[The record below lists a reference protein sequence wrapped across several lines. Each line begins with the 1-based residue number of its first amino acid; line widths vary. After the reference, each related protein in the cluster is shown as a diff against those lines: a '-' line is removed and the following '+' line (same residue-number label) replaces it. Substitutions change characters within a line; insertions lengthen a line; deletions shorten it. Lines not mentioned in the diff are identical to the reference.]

1 MHTLQLGH
9 RCAPLEGCN
18 LKAHSHSGATLL
30 SVEGSPGSQNSM
42 SLSGHLLSNCG
53 DIGLEIGRQ
62 AAWIPRA
69 NHVLALYITHPIQ
82 AVSCSQMSQG
92 KNLLGNAPVTFRA
105 VRRVCGHGGAIL
117 GGLATHCDG
126 CAPV

>member
-1 MHTLQLGH
+1 
-9 RCAPLEGCN
+9 
-18 LKAHSHSGATLL
+18 
-30 SVEGSPGSQNSM
+30 VEGSPGSQNSM

-126 CAPV
+126 CAPVWDHCLGLQVNLSGTCDSTHWVYESDTY